1 MFSSFLLSPS
11 FTCTCTRTFFYF
23 YIKQQHFKILFFFR
37 RMFWSNWHSSQPGIQ
52 RAYFSGFSAQFIVKT
67 DISTPNGLAI
77 DHKEQFLYWIDAR
90 LDRIERCDFDGN
102 HRAVSLLDLNLNKM
116 RLCDYSQLR
125 MIHVQV
131 SYL

>member
-1 MFSSFLLSPS
+1 M
-11 FTCTCTRTFFYF
+11 
-23 YIKQQHFKILFFFR
+23 
-37 RMFWSNWHSSQPGIQ
+37 
-52 RAYFSGFSAQFIVKT
+52 KT

-116 RLCDYSQLR
+116 RFCDYSQLGLYN
-125 MIHVQV
+125 MCIIFV
-131 SYL
+131 SKYFVKK